1 MWILL
6 MVILNAPYQVERI
19 EILGTYSVKKECV
32 QEIQRALEFEVPKT
46 ASFGCIKIE
55 GIHEA

>member
-1 MWILL
+1 

-32 QEIQRALEFEVPKT
+32 QEVQRALEFEVPKT

>member
-1 MWILL
+1 

-19 EILGTYSVKKECV
+19 EILGTYAMQKECV
-32 QEIQRALEFEVPKT
+32 EEVKRAVGLQFSQD